1 MNWYLKTFLIVLGTA
16 VVLWAIAIFAAQRLD
31 FYISEN
37 DVVITVMGIVA
48 GIVVIGNYAQV
59 HDLEKRY
66 EKRISDLETFVDLLS
81 DKLIKDN
88 NGQEY
93 REQDTQSS

>member
-1 MNWYLKTFLIVLGTA
+1 MNWYWKTFLIVLGTA